1 MNKILRIKQ
10 LELLR
15 KIRIN
20 LLIILLWF
28 SGTVLSYL
36 IFLNIHKGHIF
47 GKIHYYIDTLSV
59 LCLLVLLLSACM
71 FYFLFNHTYEQ
82 NQMAKNIRASN
93 YISVGLELL
102 HERFVLIDVEHETY
116 EFLYTTQENEHVLK
130 SGPYN
135 EFIAYLLDVVAKVSD
150 KERLEEFLPISAL
163 TGYLSSNNFNLSIP
177 VEMNVQGSKRWDLLS
192 FIVIEMKRNHIKKIL
207 LSRKDITETQTK
219 AVEQQ
224 RLLTDALAQ
233 AENANKAKSTF
244 LFNMSHDIR
253 TPMNAII
260 GFTAM
265 AKKHINEP
273 DKAVEYLDKV
283 EISSKHML
291 HIINDVLDMA
301 RIDSGKVELE
311 SAPIN
316 IYKECYATDALFR
329 SSMEEKEI
337 DFSVKIDIKD
347 DVVLGDAVR
356 IKQIVVNLVS
366 NSLKYTKPGG
376 KVVLQ
381 YQQTG
386 RTEDGF
392 ALFEISVKD
401 TGIGMSKEYQHH
413 LFEAFERER
422 NATVSGIQ
430 GTGLGLAISKQLSN
444 MMGGTLTCNS
454 KLGVGTE
461 FIFKIKLPIAG
472 YTTNTAKEL
481 ADISVFAGKRIL
493 LVEDNDLNR
502 EIAVDMLHELGFF
515 IEEAK
520 DGAEAVEKISHAKP
534 HYFDIVLM
542 DIQMPYM
549 DGYQATR
556 SIRTLKNKSRANI
569 PIIAMTANAFD
580 EDRQKALDA
589 GMNAH
594 LSKPINEKQ
603 VIDTLYQF
611 L

>member
-1 MNKILRIKQ
+1 MKQ
-10 LELLR
+10 QELLR
-15 KIRIN
+15 KIKVN
-20 LLIILLWF
+20 MLIILLWF
-28 SGTVLSYL
+28 SGIIFSYL
-36 IFLNIHKGHIF
+36 IFLNTHKGILF
-47 GKIHYYIDTLSV
+47 REESYYIDTLSV
-59 LCLLVLLLSACM
+59 LSLLILLLSACM
-71 FYFLFNHTYEQ
+71 FYFLFNHTYEK
-82 NQMAKNIRASN
+82 NQIAKNLRASN

-102 HERFVLIDVEHETY
+102 HERFVLIDVEHGNY

-130 SGPYN
+130 SGPYS
-135 EFIAYLLDVVAKVSD
+135 EFITYLLDAVEKDSD
-150 KERLEEFLPISAL
+150 KERLETYLPLQALISN
-163 TGYLSSNNFNLSIP
+163 LSSNNLNLSIP
-177 VEMNVQGSKRWDLLS
+177 IELNVQGNKRWDLLS
-192 FIVIEMKRNHIKKIL
+192 FIVIEMKQDRIKKIL

-219 AVEQQ
+219 AAEQQ

-260 GFTAM
+260 GFTSM
-265 AKKHINEP
+265 AKKHLSDSE
-273 DKAVEYLDKV
+273 KAMEYLEKV
-283 EISSKHML
+283 DISSRHML
-291 HIINDVLDMA
+291 QIINDILDMA

-311 SAPIN
+311 LAPID

-329 SSMEEKEI
+329 SSMEEKQI
-337 DFSVKIDIKD
+337 DFSVNIDIQD
-347 DVVLGDAVR
+347 EMLLGDTVR
-356 IKQIVVNLVS
+356 IKQIIVNLVG

-376 KVVLQ
+376 KVTLN
-381 YQQTG
+381 YRQTG

-392 ALFEISVKD
+392 AQIEISVKD
-401 TGIGMSKEYQHH
+401 SGIGMSEEYQHH
-413 LFEAFERER
+413 LFEAFTRER

-430 GTGLGLAISKQLSN
+430 GTGLGLAISKQLTD
-444 MMGGTLTCNS
+444 MMNGTLTCNS

-461 FIFKIKLPIAG
+461 FLLKIKLQIVG
-472 YTTNTAKEL
+472 YETNDNSEL
-481 ADISVFAGKRIL
+481 SDISVFSGKRIL
-493 LVEDNDLNR
+493 LVEDNELNR

-520 DGAEAVEKISHAKP
+520 DGAEAVEKIRQAKP
-534 HYFDIVLM
+534 QYYDIVLM

-556 SIRTLKNKSRANI
+556 SIRTLKNQEQANI

-580 EDRQKALDA
+580 EDRQKALEA

-611 L
+611 V

>member
-1 MNKILRIKQ
+1 MNKIIRIKQ
-10 LELLR
+10 LEFLR
-15 KIRIN
+15 KIKIN

-28 SGTVLSYL
+28 SGIIFSYL
-36 IFLNIHKGHIF
+36 IFLNTHKGYVF
-47 GKIHYYIDTLSV
+47 GKVHYYIDTLSV
-59 LCLLVLLLSACM
+59 LSLLVLLVSACM
-71 FYFLFNHTYEQ
+71 FYFLFNHTYEK
-82 NQMAKNIRASN
+82 NRMAKNIRASN

-102 HERFVLIDVEHETY
+102 HERFVLIDVEHGTY

-130 SGPYN
+130 SGPYS
-135 EFIAYLLDVVAKVSD
+135 EFITYLLDVVAKTSD
-150 KERLEEFLPISAL
+150 KERLEEFLPISTL

-192 FIVIEMKRNHIKKIL
+192 FIVIEIKRGKIKKIL

-219 AVEQQ
+219 ASEQQ

-260 GFTAM
+260 GFTSM
-265 AKKHINEP
+265 AKKHISEP
-273 DKAVEYLDKV
+273 AKAVEYLDKV

-291 HIINDVLDMA
+291 HIINDILDMA

-337 DFSVKIDIKD
+337 DFSVKIDIRD

-356 IKQIVVNLVS
+356 IKQIVVNLVG

-376 KVVLQ
+376 KVILQ
-381 YQQTG
+381 YLQTG

-392 ALFEISVKD
+392 ARFEISVKD
-401 TGIGMSKEYQHH
+401 TGIGMSEEYQHH

-430 GTGLGLAISKQLSN
+430 GTGLGLAISKQLSD

-461 FIFKIKLPIAG
+461 FIFKIKLPIVG
-472 YTTNTAKEL
+472 YTKNTAKEL
-481 ADISVFAGKRIL
+481 ADISIFNRKRIL

-534 HYFDIVLM
+534 HHFDIILM

-556 SIRTLKNKSRANI
+556 SIRTLKNKTRANI